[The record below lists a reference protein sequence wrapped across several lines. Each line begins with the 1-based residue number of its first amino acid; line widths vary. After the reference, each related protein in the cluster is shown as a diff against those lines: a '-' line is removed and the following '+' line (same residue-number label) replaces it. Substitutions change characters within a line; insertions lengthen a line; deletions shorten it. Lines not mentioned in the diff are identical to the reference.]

1 MSRTITSRAAVA
13 LSAGSVEIV
22 DIEIPRPTGRQ
33 ILIDV
38 AACGLCHSDLHFID
52 GTSGQAFP
60 YLLGHE
66 VSGTV
71 REIGED
77 VTKFAVGD
85 TVIGALVVACRE
97 CTDCLRGRPKAC
109 RFRKP
114 LLPHPTLTDGR
125 ELTPVLGIGGLADM
139 LLIDQLHLTKLP
151 DGLELELGALLGC
164 GVSTGF
170 GAAAN
175 TGEVRPQDRVAV
187 IGAGGVGLAAIAG
200 AKASGAAAILAV
212 DRNLARFDLA
222 KQFGA
227 TDAAAPEEVA
237 GGLPDDQRYDVV
249 IDCVGGAG
257 PLQMAI
263 DLLQTGGRIVIP
275 GAPRRDEE
283 VTLAMRVLFD
293 RRVEFMISHL
303 GDCVPDDDMP
313 RIAELAADGSF
324 PLSLY
329 RSETVGLQE
338 APAAYE
344 RMRRGEVLRSIVIP
358 ARDRDA

>member
-13 LSAGSVEIV
+13 LTAGKVDIVE
-22 DIEIPRPTGRQ
+22 IEIPAPTGRQ

-38 AACGLCHSDLHFID
+38 AACGLCGSDLHFID
-52 GTSGQAFP
+52 GTSGTAFP

-71 REIGED
+71 REIGAD

-85 TVIGALVVACRE
+85 QVIGALVVACQE
-97 CTDCLRGRPKAC
+97 CKDCERGRPKAC

-114 LLPHPTLTDGR
+114 VLPHPTLEDGR
-125 ELTPVLGIGGLADM
+125 ELTPVLGIGGLADV

-175 TGEVRPQDRVAV
+175 TGEVRPGDRVAV

-200 AKASGAAAILAV
+200 AHASGADAILAL
-212 DRNLARFDLA
+212 DRDRTRFDRA

-227 TDAAAPEEVA
+227 THTAAPEDIS
-237 GGLPDDQRYDVV
+237 GGIADDQRYDVV

-263 DLLQTGGRIVIP
+263 DLLQTGGRIVMP

-283 VTLAMRVLFD
+283 VTLAMRTLFD
-293 RRVEFMISHL
+293 RRVEFTVCHL
-303 GDCVPDDDMP
+303 GDCVPDEDMP
-313 RIAELAADGSF
+313 RIAALAADGSF
-324 PLSLY
+324 PLELY
-329 RSETVGLQE
+329 RSETVGLE
-338 APAAYE
+338 DAPAAYE
-344 RMRRGEVLRSIVIP
+344 RMRRGEVLRSIVVP
-358 ARDRDA
+358 SRDRRA